1 MKEKKTIQGYDPI
14 KVRDRLSYSYPFFSI
29 ILICFVVVVGHEGL
43 RIL

>member
-1 MKEKKTIQGYDPI
+1 MKQKKTIQGYDPV

-29 ILICFVVVVGHEGL
+29 LLICFVVVIGYEAL